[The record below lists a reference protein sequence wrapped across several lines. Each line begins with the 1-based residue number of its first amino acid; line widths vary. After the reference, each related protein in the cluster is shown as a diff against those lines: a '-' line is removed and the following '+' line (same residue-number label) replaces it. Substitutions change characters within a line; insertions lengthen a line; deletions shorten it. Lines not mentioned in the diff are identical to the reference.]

1 MTSAQGTRVNRRYN
15 LLIIRCACS
24 ACCCCS
30 FTSYCSSSS
39 YSCSSICCCHPCTV
53 LHLFGLPD
61 QPQQLAGPPNATH
74 PIPNPKASLKFA
86 EKLCQTSRDRE
97 EELHRESR
105 CWQEVS
111 DEGREG
117 SSMNFK
123 KYCNDMTRHWRM
135 WLTRLIQPVLP
146 ARCT

>member
-1 MTSAQGTRVNRRYN
+1 MLAPPAAVAPSHPTVPPPPPSA
-15 LLIIRCACS
+15 S
-24 ACCCCS
+24 AAA
-30 FTSYCSSSS
+30 
-39 YSCSSICCCHPCTV
+39 ILAVGTV

-105 CWQEVS
+105 CWQEVR
-111 DEGREG
+111 DGERGAQHELQ
-117 SSMNFK
+117 K
-123 KYCNDMTRHWRM
+123 ILQRHDSTLANVADAANTASVASPFYVAIFMSCW
-135 WLTRLIQPVLP
+135 PENGD
-146 ARCT
+146 

>member
-1 MTSAQGTRVNRRYN
+1 MLAPPAAVAPLHPPVPTPPPPSA
-15 LLIIRCACS
+15 S
-24 ACCCCS
+24 AAA
-30 FTSYCSSSS
+30 
-39 YSCSSICCCHPCTV
+39 ILAVGTV

-105 CWQEVS
+105 CWQEVK

-117 SSMNFK
+117 RSMNFK
-123 KYCNDMTRHWRM
+123 KNCNDMTRHWRM

-146 ARCT
+146 ARFT